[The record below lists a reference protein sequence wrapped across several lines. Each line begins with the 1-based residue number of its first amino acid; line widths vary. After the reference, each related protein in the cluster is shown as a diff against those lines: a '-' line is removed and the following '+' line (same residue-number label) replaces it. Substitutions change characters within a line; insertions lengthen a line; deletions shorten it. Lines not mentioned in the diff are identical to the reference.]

1 MLRAPTILLMRLSD
15 SSCKLRVRRSRHEAS
30 VLLRTPEGGFFDCVR
45 VKEHTEKRYTQQDWV
60 ENYKALYAG
69 AYGTYGSCFD
79 NVEDEEKNMKKV
91 EEENS
96 DETRYAFQKN
106 RVLNPGLAFITIMK
120 QCKLAEEVPGDF
132 TVLHSKWDPTQAV
145 LELLVSNDVAQSE
158 FCIAST
164 DYTSMLLFFEPVV
177 FEDEEAPAGLKRA
190 RSDDAPASE

>member
-1 MLRAPTILLMRLSD
+1 MQA
-15 SSCKLRVRRSRHEAS
+15 EAS
-30 VLLRTPEGGFFDCVR
+30 VLLKTPEGVTFDCVR

-96 DETRYAFQKN
+96 DETRYAFQRN

-132 TVLHSKWDPTQAV
+132 TVLHSKWDPTHAT

-158 FCIAST
+158 FGIAST

-177 FEDEEAPAGLKRA
+177 FEEDNDEGAPAGLKRA
-190 RSDDAPASE
+190 RSDDDAPASE